1 MAEPAPGPLTQAQ
14 AAAVAGLSL
23 RHFIR
28 LLGEPGAPPK
38 LQNAVGRA
46 AGLPPEPFGKWL
58 RARIASELGA
68 DENLSPQAE
77 RARLDR
83 ARANLA
89 EQEYARR
96 YRELIPR
103 DEVAQAWSEQVL
115 IAKNRLLSLPSRVSS
130 DVLRLKTQREI
141 EAVIR
146 DRVIDILSELSND
159 PVKP

>member
-1 MAEPAPGPLTQAQ
+1 MAEPITPLTQAQ
-14 AAAVAGLSL
+14 GAALAGLSL
-23 RHFIR
+23 RHFQR
-28 LLGEPGAPPK
+28 LLAEPGAPPR
-38 LQNAVGRA
+38 LENAIGRQS
-46 AGLPPEPFGKWL
+46 GLPVEPFAKWL
-58 RARIASELGA
+58 RSRIASELGA

-103 DEVAQAWSEQVL
+103 DEVAQAWSEQVT

-130 DVLRLKTQREI
+130 DVLRLKTQRAI
-141 EAVIR
+141 ENALKDAVIQ
-146 DRVIDILSELSND
+146 ILTELSND
-159 PVKP
+159 PVHP